1 VCGAGAQPT
10 LAAVLGK
17 KSKFVPYFKPFDK
30 SDSSQKGVLDF
41 LSRVSMGDE
50 TMHKLPPGLTAP
62 AA

>member
-1 VCGAGAQPT
+1 MI
-10 LAAVLGK
+10 
-17 KSKFVPYFKPFDK
+17 SYVPPRNDLISYVPPSSLLQAFDK